1 MQFPL
6 KKKEREK
13 EMKWREKERFC
24 FSKFHEK
31 SDI

>member
-13 EMKWREKERFC
+13 EMKWRERFC